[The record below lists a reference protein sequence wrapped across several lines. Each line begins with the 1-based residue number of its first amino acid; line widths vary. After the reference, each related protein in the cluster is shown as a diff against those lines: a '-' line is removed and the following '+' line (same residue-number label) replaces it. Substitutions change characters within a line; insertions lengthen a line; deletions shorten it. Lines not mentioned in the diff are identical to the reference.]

1 MYQKF
6 SFSLIIISSI
16 ILLSCGKAAEDKA
29 TMLSN
34 AKRIQDSLT
43 TAIKNAIAEA
53 DMPSNMVMPAAVP
66 ATADTTKKK

>member
-1 MYQKF
+1 MYQKI
-6 SFSLIIISSI
+6 SFSLIILSSI

-43 TAIKNAIAEA
+43 ITLKNAIAEA
-53 DMPSNMVMPAAVP
+53 DMPANMAMPAPVI
-66 ATADTTKKK
+66 ADTTKKK